1 MTELEQQLLN
11 ALTALSQQYEEAMKA
26 HDDRIADLQ
35 RQMLQL
41 EEAVTPLQA
50 QAEALQ
56 RQVAL
61 LREDYQAD
69 RRRVERGLNVI
80 WQRARTRQRGMERDS
95 GPSR

>member
-1 MTELEQQLLN
+1 MLN

-61 LREDYQAD
+61 LRKDYRQIAN
-69 RRRVERGLNVI
+69 RVERGLNVI
-80 WQRARTRQRGMERDS
+80 WQRARARQRGMGRDS

>member
-41 EEAVTPLQA
+41 EEAVTPLQ
-50 QAEALQ
+50 

-61 LREDYQAD
+61 LRKDYRQIAD
-69 RRRVERGLNVI
+69 VLSRV
-80 WQRARTRQRGMERDS
+80 
-95 GPSR
+95 

>member
-1 MTELEQQLLN
+1 MTELEQQLMN

-26 HDDRIADLQ
+26 HDDRIDDLQ

-50 QAEALQ
+50 QAEQTVGLAEALQ

-61 LREDYQAD
+61 LREDYRQIANVLS
-69 RRRVERGLNVI
+69 RV
-80 WQRARTRQRGMERDS
+80 
-95 GPSR
+95 

>member
-26 HDDRIADLQ
+26 HADRIDDLQ

-50 QAEALQ
+50 QAEQTVGLAEALQ

-61 LREDYQAD
+61 LREDYRQIAD
-69 RRRVERGLNVI
+69 VLSRV
-80 WQRARTRQRGMERDS
+80 
-95 GPSR
+95 

>member
-26 HDDRIADLQ
+26 HDDRIANLQ

-56 RQVAL
+56 QQVAL
-61 LREDYQAD
+61 LRKDCRQIAD
-69 RRRVERGLNVI
+69 VLSAV
-80 WQRARTRQRGMERDS
+80 
-95 GPSR
+95 

>member
-1 MTELEQQLLN
+1 MTELEQQLTN

-41 EEAVTPLQA
+41 EEAVTPLQV

-61 LREDYQAD
+61 LRKDYRTIAD
-69 RRRVERGLNVI
+69 VLSRV
-80 WQRARTRQRGMERDS
+80 
-95 GPSR
+95 

>member
-1 MTELEQQLLN
+1 MK
-11 ALTALSQQYEEAMKA
+11 ALTALSQHYEEATKA

-41 EEAVTPLQA
+41 EEAVTPLQP

-61 LREDYQAD
+61 LRKDYRQIA
-69 RRRVERGLNVI
+69 NVL
-80 WQRARTRQRGMERDS
+80 S
-95 GPSR
+95 GV

>member
-35 RQMLQL
+35 KQMLQL

-61 LREDYQAD
+61 LREDYRQIAD
-69 RRRVERGLNVI
+69 VLSRV
-80 WQRARTRQRGMERDS
+80 
-95 GPSR
+95 

>member
-26 HDDRIADLQ
+26 HADRIDDLQ

-50 QAEALQ
+50 QAEQTGEQAEALQ

-61 LREDYQAD
+61 LREDYRQIAD
-69 RRRVERGLNVI
+69 VLSRV
-80 WQRARTRQRGMERDS
+80 
-95 GPSR
+95 

>member
-26 HDDRIADLQ
+26 HADRIDDLQ

-50 QAEALQ
+50 QAEQTVGLAEALQ
-56 RQVAL
+56 RRVAL
-61 LREDYQAD
+61 LREDYRQIAD
-69 RRRVERGLNVI
+69 VLSRV
-80 WQRARTRQRGMERDS
+80 
-95 GPSR
+95 

>member
-1 MTELEQQLLN
+1 MTELEQQLTN

-26 HDDRIADLQ
+26 HDDRIDDLQ

-41 EEAVTPLQA
+41 EEAVTPLQV

-61 LREDYQAD
+61 LRKDYRAIAD
-69 RRRVERGLNVI
+69 VLSRV
-80 WQRARTRQRGMERDS
+80 
-95 GPSR
+95 

>member
-56 RQVAL
+56 QQVAL
-61 LREDYQAD
+61 LRKDYRTIAD
-69 RRRVERGLNVI
+69 VLSRV
-80 WQRARTRQRGMERDS
+80 
-95 GPSR
+95 

>member
-26 HDDRIADLQ
+26 HDDRIANLQ

-61 LREDYQAD
+61 LRKDYRQIAN
-69 RRRVERGLNVI
+69 RVERGLNVI
-80 WQRARTRQRGMERDS
+80 WQRARARQRGMGRDS

>member
-1 MTELEQQLLN
+1 MTELEQQLTN

-41 EEAVTPLQA
+41 EEAVTPLQ
-50 QAEALQ
+50 

-61 LREDYQAD
+61 LRKDYRQIAD
-69 RRRVERGLNVI
+69 VLSRV
-80 WQRARTRQRGMERDS
+80 
-95 GPSR
+95 

>member
-26 HDDRIADLQ
+26 HDDRIANLQ

-56 RQVAL
+56 QQVAL
-61 LREDYQAD
+61 LRKDYRQIAD
-69 RRRVERGLNVI
+69 VLSAV
-80 WQRARTRQRGMERDS
+80 
-95 GPSR
+95 

>member
-26 HDDRIADLQ
+26 HADRIDDLQ
-35 RQMLQL
+35 RQMLQF

-50 QAEALQ
+50 QAEQTGGLAEALQ

-61 LREDYQAD
+61 LREDYRQIANVLS
-69 RRRVERGLNVI
+69 RV
-80 WQRARTRQRGMERDS
+80 
-95 GPSR
+95 

>member
-26 HDDRIADLQ
+26 HDDRIDDLQ

-50 QAEALQ
+50 QAEQTLAQAEALQ
-56 RQVAL
+56 QQVAL
-61 LREDYQAD
+61 LRKDYRTIAD
-69 RRRVERGLNVI
+69 VLSRV
-80 WQRARTRQRGMERDS
+80 
-95 GPSR
+95 

>member
-1 MTELEQQLLN
+1 M
-11 ALTALSQQYEEAMKA
+11 TALSQQYEEAMKA
-26 HDDRIADLQ
+26 HADRIDDLQ

-61 LREDYQAD
+61 LRKDY
-69 RRRVERGLNVI
+69 
-80 WQRARTRQRGMERDS
+80 RTITDVLS
-95 GPSR
+95 GV